1 MVEVEGVFSTNFFL
15 SIFEVCIFK
24 VLTFEKYR
32 DGHDMYVSLFSH
44 PECSEDLV
52 LLENMR
58 MLGMMNV
65 TQFNAQRDLLM
76 VSDDDEYDDYC
87 EYGFDSY
94 EDYMYDSYEDAFMGD
109 Y

>member
-1 MVEVEGVFSTNFFL
+1 
-15 SIFEVCIFK
+15 
-24 VLTFEKYR
+24 
-32 DGHDMYVSLFSH
+32 
-44 PECSEDLV
+44 
-52 LLENMR
+52 MR